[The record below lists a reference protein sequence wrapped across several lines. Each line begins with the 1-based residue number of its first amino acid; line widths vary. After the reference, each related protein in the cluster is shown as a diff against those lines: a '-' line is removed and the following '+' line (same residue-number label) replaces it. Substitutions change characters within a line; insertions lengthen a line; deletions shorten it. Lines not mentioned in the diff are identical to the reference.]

1 MESSSVDF
9 EEIVLWRFFGDSIL
23 VHSRIGGRRGG
34 DGALGGDH
42 WSKGG
47 EWAAPTG
54 QLLKSRV
61 GIFGEQIMD
70 ANVEER
76 LEKGL
81 GEAERLRPSGG
92 GDAEATEGE
101 VWCPGLVLPWE

>member
-1 MESSSVDF
+1 MGASVED
-9 EEIVLWRFFGDSIL
+9 
-23 VHSRIGGRRGG
+23 
-34 DGALGGDH
+34 
-42 WSKGG
+42 
-47 EWAAPTG
+47 
-54 QLLKSRV
+54 
-61 GIFGEQIMD
+61 
-70 ANVEER
+70 R